1 MKEWFTIPELAGLKL
16 PGLPTTERGIHG
28 VAGREGW
35 QAQEGKA
42 QRLQARGGGFEY
54 HVSLLPSLAQAK
66 LARIEAVEKS
76 RDESRQSRRA
86 LHWRVFEAMPEEHR
100 QLAHRRH
107 ALIVAAEKAMA
118 ERELLGTLA
127 PPMDETLAPL
137 LRKFKVSKSTYYSLR
152 QTLNAVDREDWLP
165 ALAPKYEDGT
175 VSERAPM
182 DPRAW
187 AALKSDYLRPEKPGF
202 SACYRRMV
210 KGAKKNGWTPIASES
225 ALRRRMDAEVPRA
238 VRVLTREGRK
248 RAEQLYPTQI
258 RTKTHLH
265 AMELVNTDGHK
276 LDLFVKVPW
285 RVPEANRKV
294 SDRVILIGMQDIYS
308 SKILSWRLCEAETWD
323 VVRLCIGDMIE
334 DYGIPEHLYMD
345 NGRAFASKMI
355 SGQAEGRHRF
365 KKIEGEVAGLLKTL
379 DIEPHFTKPYSG
391 QSKPIE
397 RAWKDLAEEISK
409 HPAMSGAYTGNKPDA
424 KPENYQKWAVPLDVL
439 ERHVAECIAEHNARV
454 GRKAETAKGRSF
466 DETFAESMRHP
477 ATIVRR
483 ASDAQRVLWMLAA
496 AKRRAYANNGEIH
509 YKENV
514 YWHDALVDHAGEQ
527 VTIRFDPEKLH
538 APIKVFDKDGR
549 FICDAPCTDKGR
561 FNDTAAAGRHEKN
574 RRNWRKQKKVLADL
588 HRTLT
593 ADQVADLYRSDIPP
607 EEAAPIRPTVT
618 RIVTGNLALEP
629 AVDAVSDEMSAEEF
643 EAAQARGLAMILGDS
658 SIIPFPKG
666 NSGPANRAPGRRN
679 RAEK

>member
-1 MKEWFTIPELAGLKL
+1 MKEFFSIPELEKLALPDLPPNATGLKRHAEEN
-16 PGLPTTERGIHG
+16 GWRGHPLARQ
-28 VAGREGW
+28 VAGTTKPIW
-35 QAQEGKA
+35 Q
-42 QRLQARGGGFEY
+42 Y
-54 HVSLLPSLAQAK
+54 HVSQLPPLAQAK
-66 LARIEAVEKS
+66 LARIDAVEKS
-76 RDESRQSRRA
+76 QEESLQDRRA
-86 LHWRVFEAMPEEHR
+86 LYWRVFEMMPEEHR
-100 QLAHRRH
+100 QIAHHRH
-107 ALIVAAEKAMA
+107 ALIVAAEKALA
-118 ERELLGTLA
+118 ERELLGALA
-127 PPMDETLAPL
+127 PTVKATLAPL
-137 LRKFKVSKSTYYSLR
+137 LKKFDVSRSDYYSLR
-152 QTLNAVDREDWLP
+152 RSLNSILREDWLP
-165 ALAPKYEDGT
+165 ALAPKYEDG
-175 VSERAPM
+175 VVKERAPI

-187 AALKSDYLRPEKPGF
+187 EAFKSDYLRPEKPGF

-210 KGAKKNGWTPIASES
+210 KGAKKHGWSPIASES
-225 ALRRRMDAEVPRA
+225 SLRRRMLDEVPRA
-238 VRVLTREGRK
+238 VQVLTREGRK
-248 RAEQLYPTQI
+248 RAEQLYPSQI

-285 RVPEANRKV
+285 RVPEANRQV
-294 SDRVILIGMQDIYS
+294 SDRVILLGMQDIYS

-323 VVRLCIGDMIE
+323 VVRLCVGDMIE
-334 DYGIPEHLYMD
+334 DHGIPEHLYMD

-355 SGQAEGRHRF
+355 SGGTEYRHRF

-424 KPENYQKWAVPLDVL
+424 KPENYQTWAVPLDVL
-439 ERHVAECIAEHNARV
+439 ERHVAECIAEHNARA

-496 AKRRAYANNGEIH
+496 AKRRTYKNNGEIH
-509 YKENV
+509 YKGNV
-514 YWHDALVDHAGEQ
+514 YWNDALVDHAGKQ

-549 FICDAPCTDKGR
+549 FICDAACTDKAG

-574 RRNWRKQKKVLADL
+574 RRSFRKHNKALANL
-588 HRTLT
+588 HRTL
-593 ADQVADLYRSDIPP
+593 APDQVADLYRTDFPP

-629 AVDAVSDEMSAEEF
+629 AVDATSDEMSAEEF

-658 SIIPFPKG
+658 SIIPFPQR
-666 NSGPANRAPGRRN
+666 NTGPAKRTPGRRS
-679 RAEK
+679 RADK